1 MEILKQ
7 SCAAKCILAA
17 PLPPKAGRDT
27 GGCCSSAH
35 STGLASHQGVVQP
48 QRAKGENSSS
58 LLHCSTEPHP
68 CGIQWDPGVK
78 HSAEQPVLG
87 DTVQRGHPNGTH
99 SKQRCSQARHG
110 PGNPTVALNSS
121 IPFPCS
127 APARTSNYLP
137 LLEGL
142 CQLSPALNDQE
153 QGKEKG
159 RR

>member
-17 PLPPKAGRDT
+17 PLPPRAGRDT
-27 GGCCSSAH
+27 GGCCLSAH
-35 STGLASHQGVVQP
+35 SPGLASQQVAVQP

-58 LLHCSTEPHP
+58 LLHCSPEPHP
-68 CGIQWDPGVK
+68 WGIQGDPGVK
-78 HSAEQPVLG
+78 HSAEQPGLG
-87 DTVQRGHPNGTH
+87 DCAERMSSGTH
-99 SKQRCSQARHG
+99 SEQRWSQARHG
-110 PGNPTVALNSS
+110 PGNPAGALNSS

-127 APARTSNYLP
+127 APAWISTYPP

-153 QGKEKG
+153 QGKGKG